1 MNASEIDAV
10 VLAVSDGRSTWGTK
24 RFTASICGMP
34 AIARVH
40 RALRSAGISRIVL
53 LTDAASELA
62 GIAPW
67 SDVLRADPPAT
78 SRKALPA
85 ERPVVVVVG
94 DLPLLTAE
102 TIRSFALAFLAGR
115 TSRSVE
121 VSGLLAAFRSGAV
134 AADVLALAARD
145 FDNPAGPFGRGDW
158 RPANAEDTHRL
169 ASANDYAAVSAV
181 ARQRAAEALGD
192 AGVLLVDPACTY
204 VDEGVTVGAGTV
216 LYPGTHIRGESSIG
230 ANCVI
235 GPDSWIESSTIEDGA
250 VVRYSVLEEAR
261 VRERATI
268 GPFAHL
274 RRGSDIGSDARVGN
288 FVEVKGSRLGRGVKA
303 GHLSYLGDAEVGE
316 GANIGA
322 GTITCNFDGAAK
334 HRTVIEDDAFVGSNT
349 SLIAPVTIGRGAV
362 IGAGS
367 TITEDVPPGM
377 LALARARQVNKERK
391 GATPKEGE

>member
-10 VLAVSDGRSTWGTK
+10 VLAVSDGRLTWGTK

-40 RALRSAGISRIVL
+40 RALRSAEISRIVL
-53 LTDAASELA
+53 LTDAASDLA

-67 SDVLRADPPAT
+67 SDVLRADDPAT

-85 ERPVVVVVG
+85 ERPVLVLVG
-94 DLPLLTAE
+94 DLPLLTAA
-102 TIRSFALAFLAGR
+102 TVRSFALAFLAGKA
-115 TSRSVE
+115 SRWVE
-121 VSGLLAAFRSGAV
+121 ASGTLAAFRSGAV

-158 RPANAEDTHRL
+158 RSANAEDTHRL
-169 ASANDYAAVSAV
+169 ASANDYAAVSAA
-181 ARQRAAEALGD
+181 ARQRVAEALGD
-192 AGVLLVDPACTY
+192 VGVLLVDPACTY

-216 LYPGTHIRGESSIG
+216 LYPGTHVGGKSTIG
-230 ANCVI
+230 ADCVI

-274 RRGSDIGSDARVGN
+274 RRGSDVGADARVGN
-288 FVEVKGSRLGRGVKA
+288 FVDVKGSRLGRGVKA

-349 SLIAPVTIGRGAV
+349 ALIAPVTIGRGAV

-377 LALARARQVNKERK
+377 LAIARARQVNKERK